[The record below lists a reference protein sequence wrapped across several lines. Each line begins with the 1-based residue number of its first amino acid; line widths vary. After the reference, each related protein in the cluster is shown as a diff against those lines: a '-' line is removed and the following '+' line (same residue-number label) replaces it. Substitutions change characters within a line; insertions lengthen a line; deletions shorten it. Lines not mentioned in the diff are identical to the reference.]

1 MLMAL
6 FKKDNLPVA
15 VPMNG
20 SGWNS
25 NNLTGEAQKIVELSL
40 KTDRSTSG
48 NVSWTSTTSN
58 VTYSTT
64 DGYNNQGEDG
74 LLKLLINKFGD
85 TDSESIPSFLLT
97 KTNFNDIVDAIEAV
111 ETNVANIT
119 SGATTVARAT
129 TATTANTATS
139 ANTATTA
146 VKLANTS
153 AIGGTTQ
160 PVYFTN
166 GGVPQVCT
174 SYANATVGTANKLSN
189 TNAIGSF
196 SQPVYFTNGGVPAA
210 CTMASLSVGTA
221 SKLGSVNKGSSTKP
235 IYLNGGTP
243 EECSTYAGG
252 TAITLNGASYAG
264 SAASFYAP
272 TASGSNNNFLKSTG
286 SGAPSWVSASSL
298 RETIGLGSNTGTLA
312 VANGG
317 TGKSSWTRN
326 RLVGTNPDNTTGALV
341 EINMRSANTANAV
354 VIRDGNGDFAGR
366 NITASG
372 AFSGNLSGTATNA
385 TKDSANNTIS
395 EYYCH
400 VFADSSAPSSN
411 IGKVGD
417 LYIVI

>member
-1 MLMAL
+1 MAL
-6 FKKDNLPVA
+6 FKKDNLPIA
-15 VPMNG
+15 VPMDDQTHTNP
-20 SGWNS
+20 
-25 NNLTGEAQKIVELSL
+25 NNLSDEARKIVELSL
-40 KTDRSTSG
+40 KTNRTTSG
-48 NVSWTSTTSN
+48 LATFTSN
-58 VTYSTT
+58 SSGVEYSN
-64 DGYNNQGEDG
+64 DAGYANQGEDG
-74 LLKLLINKFGD
+74 LLKLLINRFGD
-85 TDSESIPSFLLT
+85 TDNENIPSFLLT
-97 KTNFNDIVDAIEAV
+97 ADNFNDVVDAIQAV
-111 ETNVANIT
+111 ETNVADIT
-119 SGATTVARAT
+119 SGATTVARAA

-153 AIGGTTQ
+153 VIGSTTQ

-174 SYANATVGTANKLSN
+174 SYANATVGTANRLSN
-189 TNAIGSF
+189 TNAIGSA
-196 SQPVYFTNGGVPAA
+196 SQPVYFTNGGVPEA
-210 CTMASLSVGTA
+210 CTMANLSVGTA
-221 SKLGSVNKGSSTKP
+221 SKLGSANKGSSTKP
-235 IYLNGGTP
+235 IYLNAGTP
-243 EECSTYAGG
+243 AECSTYAGG
-252 TAITLNGASYAG
+252 TAVTLNGASYAG

-317 TGKSSWTRN
+317 TGKSSWTVN
-326 RLVGTNPDNTTGALV
+326 RLVGTNPSNTTGALV

-372 AFSGNLSGTATNA
+372 SFSGTLSGTATNA

-400 VFADSSAPSSN
+400 VFAGDSTPSPST
-411 IGKVGD
+411 GKVGD